1 MAKNLKKTASPVAH
15 EVTASKS
22 MFEKLFG
29 MPMSAVNWSRE
40 ILAGLTGLLG
50 TAFILFA
57 WSKTLGTQFETNSVG
72 FTHVLMIGTLLAM
85 IVSNLAQSFW
95 AKLPYIVAP
104 SIGTL
109 MLMIPIL
116 GIGANFN
123 VLMALFLLEGII
135 FLTMSFLPY
144 TKKIIAAIPQSVKHS
159 IVLAVGIL
167 LIFMGLSF
175 TGLFS
180 EPSVVGN
187 LTTAKYKSLAT
198 LNGLPGLSVKW
209 LLDVR
214 TLVMIIGLVIVGYFS
229 WTKNKATFLITMIM
243 TAIFGLLFVSGQ
255 QQGTEY
261 TRVTPIIFVD
271 YANSGNFMLP
281 FSSWTSA
288 YFLKPN
294 FADLFGKIGS
304 AFSFILSAFLIM
316 LAKDTLGTASSM
328 IALGKQ
334 SGDMTEND
342 ENHHRA
348 EKAMQVIGFNRI
360 VSGLVGGVPADI
372 APEASIAVEAEGK
385 TSVTPFIYAIGCVVL
400 LFGFN
405 FFAMIPAIA
414 VAPVLVVIGAGMLR
428 GIGKIHWK
436 DPLEAIPTAV
446 MMFVAAITFN
456 LFVAVTLGITI
467 NMIIRVAIWKFD
479 DTPGGFWLLG
489 SLSLAS
495 LIFFYISVLR

>member
-1 MAKNLKKTASPVAH
+1 MAKNLRKTASPVPQT
-15 EVTASKS
+15 VTSKS
-22 MFEKLFG
+22 LFEKLFG
-29 MPMSAVNWSRE
+29 MPASAVNWSRE

-57 WSKTLGTQFETNSVG
+57 WSKTLGTQFESNSGG

-85 IVSNLAQSFW
+85 ILSNLAQSFW
-95 AKLPYIVAP
+95 AKLPYIVTP

-116 GIGANFN
+116 GIGVNFN

-144 TKKIIAAIPQSVKHS
+144 TKKIIAAIPQPVKHG
-159 IVLAVGIL
+159 IVLTVGL
-167 LIFMGLSF
+167 MLVFMGLSF

-180 EPSVVGN
+180 EPSAVGN
-187 LTTAKYKSLAT
+187 LTAAKFKSIASI
-198 LNGLPGLSVKW
+198 NGLPGLSIKW
-209 LLDVR
+209 LLDAR
-214 TLVMIIGLVIVGYFS
+214 TLVMIFGLVVVGYFS
-229 WTKNKATFLITMIM
+229 WTKNKATFLITILM
-243 TAIFGLLFVSGQ
+243 TAAFGLLFVSGQ
-255 QQGTEY
+255 QKEGLEY
-261 TRVTPIIFVD
+261 HRVTPIIFVD
-271 YANSGNFMLP
+271 YANSGSFMVP
-281 FSSWTSA
+281 FSSWTST
-288 YFLKPN
+288 YLLKPN

-304 AFSFILSAFLIM
+304 AFGMILSTFLVM
-316 LAKDTLGTASSM
+316 LAKDTLGTASSLV
-328 IALGKQ
+328 ALGKQ

-342 ENHHRA
+342 ENHHRS
-348 EKAMQVIGFNRI
+348 EKAMKVVGFNRI
-360 VSGLVGGVPADI
+360 IAGLTGGVPADI
-372 APEASIAVEAEGK
+372 TPESSIAVEADGR

-414 VAPVLVVIGAGMLR
+414 VAPILVVTGAGMLR
-428 GIGKIHWK
+428 GIGKIHWR

-446 MMFVAAITFN
+446 MMFVAAMTFN
-456 LFVAVTLGITI
+456 LFIAVTLGIAI
-467 NMIIRVAIWKFD
+467 NMIIRVVIWKFD

-495 LIFFYISVLR
+495 LIFFFASVLR

>member
-1 MAKNLKKTASPVAH
+1 MAKNLRKNVSPAAH
-15 EVTASKS
+15 ETMASKS

-29 MPMSAVNWSRE
+29 MPASAVNWGKE

-57 WSKTLGTQFETNSVG
+57 WSKTLGTQFEPNSG
-72 FTHVLMIGTLLAM
+72 SFTHVLIIGTLLAM
-85 IVSNLAQSFW
+85 ILSNLAQSFW

-109 MLMIPIL
+109 MLIIPL
-116 GIGANFN
+116 LDIGTNFN

-144 TKKIIAAIPQSVKHS
+144 AKKIIVSIPQSVKHS
-159 IVLAVGIL
+159 IVLTVGVL

-180 EPSVVGN
+180 EPSAVGN
-187 LTTAKYKSLAT
+187 LTVAKYKSLAT

-214 TLVMIIGLVIVGYFS
+214 TLVMVLGLIVVGYFS
-229 WTKNKATFLITMIM
+229 WTKNKATLLITILM

-255 QQGTEY
+255 QAGTEY

-271 YANSGNFMLP
+271 YGKAGDFMLP
-281 FSSWTSA
+281 FSSWTST
-288 YFLKPN
+288 YLLKPN

-316 LAKDTLGTASSM
+316 LAKDTLGTASSL

-348 EKAMQVIGFNRI
+348 EKAMQVVGFNRI

-372 APEASIAVEAEGK
+372 APEASIAIEADGR

-414 VAPVLVVIGAGMLR
+414 VAPVLIVIGAGMLR

-436 DPLEAIPTAV
+436 DPIEAIPAAV

-456 LFVAVTLGITI
+456 LFIAVTLGMAI

-479 DTPGGFWLLG
+479 DTPAGFWLLG

-495 LIFFYISVLR
+495 LIFFYIGILR

>member
-15 EVTASKS
+15 EAVASKS

-29 MPMSAVNWSRE
+29 MPASAVNWGRE

-57 WSKTLGTQFETNSVG
+57 WSKTLGTQFEPNSGG

-95 AKLPYIVAP
+95 AKLPYIVTP

-109 MLMIPIL
+109 MLMIPLL
-116 GIGANFN
+116 GIATNFN

-144 TKKIIAAIPQSVKHS
+144 TKKIITAIPQPVKHG
-159 IVLAVGIL
+159 IVLTVGL
-167 LIFMGLSF
+167 MLIFMGLSF
-175 TGLFS
+175 TCLFS
-180 EPSVVGN
+180 GPSAVGN
-187 LTTAKYKSLAT
+187 LTTAKFESIAR

-209 LLDVR
+209 LLDAR
-214 TLVMIIGLVIVGYFS
+214 TLVMIFGLAVVGYFT
-229 WTKNKATFLITMIM
+229 WTKNKATFVITMIM
-243 TAIFGLLFVSGQ
+243 TAAFGLLFFSNQ
-255 QQGTEY
+255 QQGLEY
-261 TRVTPIIFVD
+261 SRVTPIIFVD
-271 YANSGNFMLP
+271 YANSGNFMVP
-281 FSSWTSA
+281 FSSWAST
-288 YFLKPN
+288 YLLKPN

-304 AFSFILSAFLIM
+304 SFGIILSTFLVM

-342 ENHHRA
+342 ENHHRT
-348 EKAMQVIGFNRI
+348 EKAMQVVGFNRI
-360 VSGLVGGVPADI
+360 VTGLVGGVPADI
-372 APEASIAVEAEGK
+372 APEASIAVEADGR

-414 VAPVLVVIGAGMLR
+414 VAPILVVIGAGMLR
-428 GIGKIHWK
+428 GIGKIHWR

-456 LFVAVTLGITI
+456 LFVAVALGMAI
-467 NMIIRVAIWKFD
+467 NMIIRVVIWKFD

-495 LIFFYISVLR
+495 LIFFFASVLG